1 MTVPLDSSKWLRLPP
16 LIAVWLTVSPDAR
29 VVTLV
34 LQQGVLLWE
43 ALEPLGD
50 GAGWQKWVTG
60 GRILKIITQPLVP
73 ARGVSVL
80 KH

>member
-16 LIAVWLTVSPDAR
+16 PIAVWLTVRPDAR

-50 GAGWQKWVTG
+50 GVGWQKWVTG
-60 GRILKIITQPLVP
+60 GRV
-73 ARGVSVL
+73 
-80 KH
+80 